1 MSANDMPDT
10 VLGPLHI
17 LLLVYTE
24 ISLWFGSYL
33 HFVDKETGSESGQDL
48 SKLPVLVS
56 SRVLSSWALSPL
68 GVCSWRGRSGRYR
81 LCKEPALF
89 PLSFADE

>member
-24 ISLWFGSYL
+24 ISLWFGSYP
-33 HFVDKETGSESGQDL
+33 HFVDKETEGQKVVKTYQN
-48 SKLPVLVS
+48 SQY
-56 SRVLSSWALSPL
+56 W
-68 GVCSWRGRSGRYR
+68 
-81 LCKEPALF
+81 
-89 PLSFADE
+89 